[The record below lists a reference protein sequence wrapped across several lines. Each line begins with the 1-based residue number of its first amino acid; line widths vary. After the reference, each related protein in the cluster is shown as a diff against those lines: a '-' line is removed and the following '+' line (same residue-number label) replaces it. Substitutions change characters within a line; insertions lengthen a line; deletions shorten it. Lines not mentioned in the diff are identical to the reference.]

1 MFVQTM
7 QYQLWWYL
15 EMNNKYDAII
25 IGSGLGGLL
34 AGAIL
39 SNKGYK
45 PLILEKLSFIGGKFT
60 SFNHNDCEV
69 PTGAFHALPGG
80 NNGNI
85 GKIIKNL
92 DLNVEMIESSPPFV
106 VFQNNNYHLLPL
118 THKHFRYI
126 FNKNCYLKLLTF
138 KEILQLLRIL
148 YITMYSK
155 SDIPDVTFKEF
166 IKKYTSNINIFNL
179 FNKIITFTNSTD
191 IDNASAV
198 DVVNSLRIQN
208 RTIGCVIQGG
218 CKSLVLEI
226 AGFIEKK
233 GGIIRKNIYV
243 DEILIDDKNRAIG
256 VVADKKEFLCNLIIS
271 NTGPK
276 QTINLLKNNCP
287 EWLLKKAEESIP
299 VFGIAYSISLD
310 KQFIK
315 HKSVVL
321 PTDAKK
327 ICGLIPISNYDPNL
341 SKKDENFILAYQSVD
356 HLENIEEAIMAGKQ
370 ELFNIFP
377 YLADENIFNISVYK
391 DDWPATFTQQRLGQ
405 TNTQRYPI
413 RFKGIENFYMI
424 GHDSEG
430 CGFAAEIIGDAA
442 LKLNEII

>member
-1 MFVQTM
+1 MK
-7 QYQLWWYL
+7 
-15 EMNNKYDAII
+15 NKYDAII

-60 SFNHNDCEV
+60 SFTYNDCEV

-85 GKIIKNL
+85 GKIIKYLN
-92 DLNVEMIESSPPFV
+92 LNVEMIESSPPFV
-106 VFQNNNYHLLPL
+106 VLQNNNYHLLPL
-118 THKHFRYI
+118 THKHFKYI
-126 FNKNCYLKLLTF
+126 FHKNSYLKLLTL
-138 KEILQLLRIL
+138 KEIFQLLRIL

-166 IKKYTSNINIFNL
+166 IEKYTCSVNILNL

-191 IDNASAV
+191 IDNASAP
-198 DVVNSLRIQN
+198 DIVNSLRLQN
-208 RTIGCVIQGG
+208 RNFESIIKGG
-218 CKSLVLEI
+218 CKSLTLET
-226 AGFIEKK
+226 AGFIEEN
-233 GGIIRKNIYV
+233 GGIIEKNACV
-243 DEILIDDKNRAIG
+243 GEILIDENNKAIG
-256 VVADKKEFLCNLIIS
+256 VIADKKEYLSDFIIS

-276 QTINLLKNNCP
+276 ETIKLLKNNCP
-287 EWLLKKAEESIP
+287 EWIIKKSDETIP
-299 VFGIAYSISLD
+299 VYGITYSISL
-310 KQFIK
+310 KEQIIK
-315 HKSVVL
+315 HRSVVL
-321 PTDAKK
+321 PMNAKK
-327 ICGLIPISNYDPNL
+327 ISGFLPVTNFDSNL
-341 SKKDENFILAYQSVD
+341 SKKYENFILAYQSVD
-356 HLENIEEAIMAGKQ
+356 HVENIEEAIKAGKQ
-370 ELFNIFP
+370 DLFNIFP
-377 YLADENIFNISVYK
+377 HITDENIFNISVYK

-405 TNTQRYPI
+405 TGTQRYPI
-413 RFKGIENFYMI
+413 RFKGIENLYMI